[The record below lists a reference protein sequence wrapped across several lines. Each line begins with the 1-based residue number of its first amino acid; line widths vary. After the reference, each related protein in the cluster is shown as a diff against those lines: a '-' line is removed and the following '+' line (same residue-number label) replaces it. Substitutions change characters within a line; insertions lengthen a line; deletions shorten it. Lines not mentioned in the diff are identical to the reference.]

1 MANLVARALGIPM
14 GILIGAIAFSCHAA
28 AQDMRNMSIL
38 TGAEGG
44 TYYRFG
50 NDIGAVVR
58 KICTADLEVRD
69 SQGSIDN
76 LGRLRSEPLAQLAI
90 VQQDVLDYVRLNR
103 DRHPAI
109 QNWVAS
115 FKYVHPL
122 YREEVHIV
130 ARRDAGVRTLADLA
144 GKRVAVGEPRS
155 GTNLTATIILDRA
168 NLRGR
173 LKEVE
178 VGARDAILGLLG
190 LQGGALVDA
199 AFYVA
204 GQPVPLLSRADP
216 QITDKHLAQLTLV
229 AIPKNPAPNLYAP
242 AQLTQETYPWLDR
255 TVDTVSV
262 RAVLITYDFKG
273 PQCDN
278 VAMAARLI
286 TDHLDDLRRF
296 GHEKWRDVDLGAQVD
311 GWARYACVQNRVS
324 TPIAACRFRDADEAP
339 SASCRRVCDP
349 RGNALECLFCQ
360 DKAELLNRRR

>member
-1 MANLVARALGIPM
+1 
-14 GILIGAIAFSCHAA
+14 
-28 AQDMRNMSIL
+28 
-38 TGAEGG
+38 
-44 TYYRFG
+44 
-50 NDIGAVVR
+50 
-58 KICTADLEVRD
+58 
-69 SQGSIDN
+69 
-76 LGRLRSEPLAQLAI
+76 
-90 VQQDVLDYVRLNR
+90 
-103 DRHPAI
+103 
-109 QNWVAS
+109 
-115 FKYVHPL
+115 
-122 YREEVHIV
+122 
-130 ARRDAGVRTLADLA
+130 
-144 GKRVAVGEPRS
+144 
-155 GTNLTATIILDRA
+155 
-168 NLRGR
+168 
-173 LKEVE
+173 
-178 VGARDAILGLLG
+178 
-190 LQGGALVDA
+190 
-199 AFYVA
+199 
-204 GQPVPLLSRADP
+204 VPLLSRADP